1 MSDTP
6 DDGTAA
12 GLDWRHA
19 FVEDL
24 GVLGREG
31 LPRSATRILGW
42 LVVCTPAHQTGPELQ
57 RGLQLSAGSVSTAT
71 DLLLQLGLIERTTF
85 PTDRRLHY
93 RLRPEAWGVVLGQ
106 RLQVF
111 RQLRQVTETA
121 TASGGDDN
129 DRLRSMRDFCARCER
144 AADRLR
150 TELGGPR

>member
-1 MSDTP
+1 VSGAPGDSP
-6 DDGTAA
+6 APE
-12 GLDWRHA
+12 LDWRQS

-57 RGLQLSAGSVSTAT
+57 RGLHLSAGSVSTAT

-85 PTDRRLHY
+85 PGDRRLHY
-93 RLRPEAWGVVLGQ
+93 RLRADAWEVVLGQ

-111 RQLRQVTETA
+111 RQLRQVAEA
-121 TASGGDDN
+121 AAASGGGDN

-144 AADRLR
+144 EGDRLR
-150 TELGGPR
+150 TELGGPA

>member
-1 MSDTP
+1 MSGTS
-6 DDGTAA
+6 DDATAA
-12 GLDWRHA
+12 ELDWRQS

-42 LVVCTPAHQTGPELQ
+42 LVVCTPPHQTGPELQ
-57 RGLQLSAGSVSTAT
+57 RGLHLSAGSVSTAT

-93 RLRPEAWGVVLGQ
+93 RLRPDAWEVVLGQ

-111 RQLRQVTETA
+111 RQLRQVAETA
-121 TASGGDDN
+121 SASGGDN

-144 AADRLR
+144 EGDRLR
-150 TELGGPR
+150 TELGGPA